1 VIQSFDTMTLWVTLS
16 FIVVTSFSLFL
27 LIYYSRRNKWLYL
40 TIPIMLVTATL
51 TYVAIED
58 AMGYPTPSSNVS
70 EQIYVSHIV
79 GINKEWIYVWSI
91 ELNVSTV
98 PRAYRIVYTKE
109 NEKKLA
115 EAKQRQAQGL
125 TQGIVLPGTRRAHG
139 TDKTL
144 DVYTFNKLSGVTK

>member
-1 VIQSFDTMTLWVTLS
+1 MIRHFDIMTLWVTLS

-40 TIPIMLVTATL
+40 TIPIMLATATL

-70 EQIYVSHIV
+70 EQVYVSHIV

-115 EAKQRQAQGL
+115 EAKQRQGQGL
-125 TQGIVLPGTRRAHG
+125 TQGIVLPGTRRGSG

-144 DVYTFNKLSGVTK
+144 DVYNFNKLSGVNK

>member
-1 VIQSFDTMTLWVTLS
+1 MIRHFDTMTLWVTLS

-70 EQIYVSHIV
+70 EQVYVSHII

-125 TQGIVLPGTRRAHG
+125 TQGIVLPGTRKANG

-144 DVYTFNKLSGVTK
+144 DVYTFNKLSGVNK